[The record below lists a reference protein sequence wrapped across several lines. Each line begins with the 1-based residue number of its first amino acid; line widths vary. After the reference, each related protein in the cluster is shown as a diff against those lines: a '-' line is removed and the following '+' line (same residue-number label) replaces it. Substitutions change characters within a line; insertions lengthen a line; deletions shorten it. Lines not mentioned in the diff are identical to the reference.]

1 MTSIFFLNEK
11 KIELFFMDS
20 EKSIN
25 VFEINK
31 DRLPDYL
38 LSNFFLPIR

>member
-1 MTSIFFLNEK
+1 MY
-11 KIELFFMDS
+11 S

-25 VFEINK
+25 VFEKK

-38 LSNFFLPIR
+38 LNNSFFLPIY